1 MSASTAP
8 FYREQQ
14 GLDGS
19 QLFQDLGALYLT
31 QEQTGKSRNR
41 AETKQDPKIDYPLQD
56 SRNNRAEPQAHST
69 EPGETFLMFQWPS
82 KNHLAYLSWSE
93 SLDDD

>member
-8 FYREQQ
+8 LYREQQ

-41 AETKQDPKIDYPLQD
+41 AENKQDSKIDYPLQD
-56 SRNNRAEPQAHST
+56 SGHNLENRAESQAHST
-69 EPGETFLMFQWPS
+69 EPGETFLIFQWPS
-82 KNHLAYLSWSE
+82 KESFSLFLLA
-93 SLDDD
+93 